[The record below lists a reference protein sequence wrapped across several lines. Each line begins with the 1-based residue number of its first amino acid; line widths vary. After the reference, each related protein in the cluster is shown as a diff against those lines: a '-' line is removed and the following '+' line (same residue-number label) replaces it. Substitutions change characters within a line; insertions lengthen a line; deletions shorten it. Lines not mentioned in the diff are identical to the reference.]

1 MASDKRGGFED
12 VREQADGNP
21 MVNLFRYAM
30 PYWKAMAGGTVAS
43 VAERALLMFPPLLIA
58 VALDRVIDA
67 PGEPSTLAS
76 LGLITSQEIPAEA
89 TEQRLALLQMLVIL
103 GIIAYALYTVGHFFS
118 RYFFETTAQRIQ
130 HNLRHET
137 YDHMQR
143 LSMEFYDNHET
154 GGMMAILND
163 DINRLENFFN
173 TEIRQIIRAVV
184 IFGIVA
190 LYLAIEAPMFLPLIL
205 LPMMAV
211 ALATGKFMGWIEPKY
226 KRIRE
231 LVGELNT
238 QLANNLGGAD
248 IIKTF
253 NRYRE
258 ESYRID
264 DRSAAYRN
272 EKIVAIKYRKAFFSS
287 LQLLV
292 GMMFVAILFFGGH
305 AVVAGTLSAGT
316 FVVVFMYLQELD
328 GPMRR
333 IGQTA
338 DKYQKT
344 MSSAE
349 RVFGILGWQPGIEAP
364 ADGYK
369 PDQVDGCVEF
379 QDIHFQYEENEKV
392 IDGVSAKVKP
402 GETVGFA
409 GTTGSGKSTLVK
421 LIPRLYDIDNG
432 AVCIDGVDVREWDLV
447 KLRETVG
454 TVEQSPYLFSGTII
468 ENIAYGDRN
477 VFWSVIQDDLDD
489 DERRRIEEMARA
501 AGAHDFIRLL
511 PNGYETQ
518 CGERGVRLSGG
529 QRQRISIARTLL
541 NDPEMIILDEATS
554 DVDTETEEAI
564 QESLNVISANRT
576 AFVIAHRLSTIRD
589 ADRIIVMEDGEIIEQ
604 GKHDEL
610 VEKNGTYADLWAAQ
624 SDNGA
629 GSQRMSTDN

>member
-1 MASDKRGGFED
+1 
-12 VREQADGNP
+12 
-21 MVNLFRYAM
+21 
-30 PYWKAMAGGTVAS
+30 
-43 VAERALLMFPPLLIA
+43 
-58 VALDRVIDA
+58 
-67 PGEPSTLAS
+67 
-76 LGLITSQEIPAEA
+76 
-89 TEQRLALLQMLVIL
+89 
-103 GIIAYALYTVGHFFS
+103 
-118 RYFFETTAQRIQ
+118 
-130 HNLRHET
+130 
-137 YDHMQR
+137 
-143 LSMEFYDNHET
+143 
-154 GGMMAILND
+154 
-163 DINRLENFFN
+163 
-173 TEIRQIIRAVV
+173 
-184 IFGIVA
+184 
-190 LYLAIEAPMFLPLIL
+190 
-205 LPMMAV
+205 
-211 ALATGKFMGWIEPKY
+211 MGWIEPKY